1 MSNEFAAASAAFMSA
16 YAPGASDAAP
26 AADVAAVAAP
36 AETVTADAPVVDA
49 APVGEAPA
57 ADAPPVEGEPQA
69 EAPAE
74 PPPVAEPMR
83 PGIRAA
89 QEYRREREELI
100 RTNAR
105 LEAEQAM
112 TQQAIMPLLQQL
124 QSVQAEIAAL
134 RQGGLQPAAPAE
146 PEFDDMG
153 DPALRELYELK
164 KELAEQKTWR
174 QQFEAQRQHEATV
187 AKHLS
192 DYEQQWGQLKGQ
204 HAELRNPVAA
214 KAFWDTVNANPHTP
228 LDIVAGYIIAR
239 HPVAQNNPGANRPG
253 GVPARPP
260 VAAVAPNVP
269 LKPPPPRPPLGG
281 AAATVPVASR
291 PTTFAEADAAFARS
305 RAAGRV

>member
-1 MSNEFAAASAAFMSA
+1 MSNEFAAASAAFMTA

-36 AETVTADAPVVDA
+36 AETVTADAPA
-49 APVGEAPA
+49 EEAPA
-57 ADAPPVEGEPQA
+57 VDAPPAEGAEGEPA
-69 EAPAE
+69 PEAAAE
-74 PPPVAEPMR
+74 PPAPVEAMR
-83 PGIRAA
+83 PGIRMA

-112 TQQAIMPLLQQL
+112 TQQAIMPILQQF
-124 QSVQAEIAAL
+124 QSLQAEIAAI
-134 RQGGLQPAAPAE
+134 RQGGIQPAAPAE

-153 DPALRELYELK
+153 DPALRELHELK

-174 QQFEAQRQHEATV
+174 QQFEADRQREATV

-192 DYEQQWGQLKGQ
+192 EYEQQWGQLKGQ
-204 HAELRNPVAA
+204 HAELRNPAAA

-291 PTTFAEADAAFARS
+291 PTTFAEADAAFAQA